1 MEKKTLVGLMVIV
14 AIAAIVM
21 FSGCIE
27 EKEPISTQTS
37 TTPTYT
43 PEPTV
48 TPTASPVPTPTPK
61 PTPIPTP
68 KFKRGDVVT
77 LEDVYNINHLDIGD
91 AIIQYDKDSDEYI
104 VIGADKLYRDEWN
117 LWTEIGKSNSSR
129 SYIDSYHIKIGH
141 TSEVDKRGDFSD
153 VPFRKPSKSDKE
165 TTPSYG
171 VYVKVS
177 YMGEWS
183 GTVGGIGSSKSVEG
197 WGSKDF
203 YISYGDDIVSACF
216 QKGENDNS
224 VLSVEIIKDGKLIE
238 YKSTS
243 AAYGMVC
250 VSASV

>member
-1 MEKKTLVGLMVIV
+1 MAIV
-14 AIAAIVM
+14 AIVAIVM
-21 FSGCIE
+21 FSGCID
-27 EKEPISTQTS
+27 EKVPTSTQTS
-37 TTPTYT
+37 TTPTYP

-77 LEDVYNINHLDIGD
+77 LEDVYKINHLDIGD

-104 VIGADKLYRDEWN
+104 EIGADKLYRDEWN
-117 LWTEIGKSNSSR
+117 LWTEIGKSNTSR
-129 SYIDSYHIKIGH
+129 SYIDSYYIKIGH

-177 YMGEWS
+177 YIGEWS
-183 GTVGGIGSSKSVEG
+183 GSCGGIGSSKSVDG
-197 WGSKDF
+197 WGTEEF
-203 YISYGDDIVSACF
+203 YISSGDDIVSACF
-216 QKGENDNS
+216 QKMEDDHLTLT
-224 VLSVEIIKDGKLIE
+224 VQIIKNGE
-238 YKSTS
+238 VVKSESTN